1 MYTVGEVIHE
11 TLIMKLYPIAVTAL
25 QVLELSCYISLYRL
39 VSKHNTVMS
48 QNKIISRDVYHRRK
62 QKNLFSMYAQVSGF
76 VLEILYLI
84 FLLIIRITGR
94 RYSLFKAREYADF
107 LYVTQFGLT
116 STIQILVSS
125 DLRQKLFSFL
135 NHLLHR

>member
-1 MYTVGEVIHE
+1 MYTVGEVIYE
-11 TLIMKLYPIAVTAL
+11 TLAMKLFPTAL
-25 QVLELSCYISLYRL
+25 TFLQVIELSCYVSLFRAVTKHEAN
-39 VSKHNTVMS
+39 VSER
-48 QNKIISRDVYHRRK
+48 KIIYIETFHKRK
-62 QKNLFSMYAQVSGF
+62 QKNLFSMYAQMSGF

-94 RYSLFKAREYADF
+94 RYSLFNAREYADF